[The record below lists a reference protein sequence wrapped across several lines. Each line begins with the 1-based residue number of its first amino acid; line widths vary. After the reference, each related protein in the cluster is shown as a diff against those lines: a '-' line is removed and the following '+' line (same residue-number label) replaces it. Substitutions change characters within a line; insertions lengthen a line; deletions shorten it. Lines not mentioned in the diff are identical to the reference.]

1 MTTSALSTKTH
12 EELRAELI
20 EKATE
25 DEQFRAHLIAEP
37 KAAIQEVL
45 GIELPES
52 MSVTVH
58 EDSPTSAHLVLP
70 PQARLTDEDLA
81 QVAAGHFSTFSIYKI
96 KITGRAGHAH
106 PHTSGGDAWAGKR
119 G

>member
-1 MTTSALSTKTH
+1 MTTSTTSTRTH

-25 DEQFRAHLIAEP
+25 DEQFRAHLIAKP
-37 KAAIQEVL
+37 KVAIQDAL
-45 GIELPES
+45 GIDLPES
-52 MSVTVH
+52 MSITVH

-70 PQARLTDEDLA
+70 PRARLTDEDLA
-81 QVAAGHFSTFSIYKI
+81 QVAAGHFDTFSIYKI
-96 KITGRAGHAH
+96 KVTGRAGHAH
-106 PHTSGGDAWAGKR
+106 PHVGGSDAWAGKR